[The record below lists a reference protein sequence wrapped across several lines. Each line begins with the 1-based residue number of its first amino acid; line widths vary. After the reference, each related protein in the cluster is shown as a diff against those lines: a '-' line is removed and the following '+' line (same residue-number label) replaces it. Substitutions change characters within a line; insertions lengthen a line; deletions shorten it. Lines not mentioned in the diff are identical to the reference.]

1 MKIMIQDITKIETSI
16 EEIMIEIAV
25 TEMSLIEVKKTINY
39 NMMSQF

>member
-1 MKIMIQDITKIETSI
+1 MRIMIQDITKIETSI

>member
-1 MKIMIQDITKIETSI
+1 MIQDITKIETSI